1 MPFYDSMSMKKL
13 FLPPLL
19 FCLLMGAISRAE
31 DKPTGPK
38 LEALKK
44 ATDRLKLPGVR
55 IDPEE
60 WCVDV
65 ESEVCLHDGL
75 LEFIACTKDTKVHE
89 SIIAVKAAPRD
100 IHTALL
106 LLGAK
111 PGSPA
116 HQKAANDEKTRWISV
131 PPSGH
136 PIDVSLVVP
145 GKDGKPREREIQ
157 EFISG
162 REDPNDAANFE
173 PLEPDGDAEPNQEDK
188 FPTNTFLFAGS
199 LLQDMRG
206 DAKGP
211 RTYLADMSG
220 SVISISTF
228 GDELLCLP
236 GIHGHGN
243 DTLRWSVNPTHLP
256 KVGEKVILRLRP
268 QREK

>member
-1 MPFYDSMSMKKL
+1 MRILLPAIVLLGVLNAPFSL
-13 FLPPLL
+13 
-19 FCLLMGAISRAE
+19 AE
-31 DKPTGPK
+31 DNPEASK
-38 LEALKK
+38 LDALKK
-44 ATDRLKLPGVR
+44 AIERLNLPGVT

-65 ESEVCLHDGL
+65 ESEVCLHHGL
-75 LEFIACTKDTKVHE
+75 LEFIACTKGSKEHE
-89 SIIAVKAAPRD
+89 SIITIKAKPRD

-116 HQKAANDEKTRWISV
+116 HQKAGNEERTRWISV

-136 PIDVSLVVP
+136 PVEVSLVVP
-145 GKDGKPREREIQ
+145 GQDGKGKEREIKD
-157 EFISG
+157 FVAG
-162 REDPNDAANFE
+162 RENPDDASHFEPNDSNEEAPEN
-173 PLEPDGDAEPNQEDK
+173 EDR

-199 LLQDMRG
+199 ILENLAEGQ
-206 DAKGP
+206 KGP

-236 GIHGHGN
+236 GIHGQGN
-243 DTLRWSVNPTHLP
+243 DTLRWSVDPTHLP

-268 QREK
+268 KREK

>member
-1 MPFYDSMSMKKL
+1 MRNLLLSIFLLCPLMAPFS
-13 FLPPLL
+13 P
-19 FCLLMGAISRAE
+19 AE
-31 DKPTGPK
+31 DKPTSPK

-44 ATDRLKLPGVR
+44 ATERLRLPGVT
-55 IDPEE
+55 INLEE

-65 ESEVCLHDGL
+65 ESEVCLHHGL
-75 LEFIACTKDTKVHE
+75 LEFIACTEDTKEHE

-111 PGSPA
+111 SGSPA
-116 HQKAANDEKTRWISV
+116 HQKATNEEKTRWISV

-145 GKDGKPREREIQ
+145 GKDGKPKERDIQ

-162 REDPNDAANFE
+162 REDPNDAANLD
-173 PLEPDGDAEPNQEDK
+173 PADSDGDAETDKEDE
-188 FPTNTFLFAGS
+188 FPTKTFLFAGS

-206 DAKGP
+206 DNKGP
-211 RTYLADMSG
+211 RAYLADMSG

-243 DTLRWSVNPTHLP
+243 DSLRWSVNPTHLP